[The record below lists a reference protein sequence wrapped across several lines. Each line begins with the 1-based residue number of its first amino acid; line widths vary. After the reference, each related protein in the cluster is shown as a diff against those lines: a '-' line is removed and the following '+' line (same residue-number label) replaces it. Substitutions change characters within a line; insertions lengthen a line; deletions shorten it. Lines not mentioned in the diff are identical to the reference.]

1 MHYSIRVAFTVFDPL
16 IDLICGVLPDLFFC
30 PANKGSQSN
39 SPFHVQDYSF
49 CTDALAGGFFSFEAV
64 HFDEDDEIGYEDD
77 RTGGTTGDPVCAM
90 SAGCTIDDCN
100 GGTSEDIA
108 DGADIPD
115 DKCCKAAAGCDIQY
129 PVIDAVDPW
138 ASDPL
143 MEALADAYAD
153 DDPATPTDDEVTAA
167 LYVACGGR
175 NQTNGANPGYK
186 ASWDPEDWEDQ
197 DISCAD
203 TRIQTVAHGGV
214 VPEDFSESGNPI
226 CKTSGGCPVNDCA
239 AGSVTTIDFDAEITE
254 GTCCE
259 NFVDNG
265 DGTTTDLDC
274 DIEYTFQGYYICHNP
289 VSRKGYPRTECQAN
303 DELPPSMSS
312 KGFAACGWCCQTMVE
327 DENKH
332 DEEECGGSGDVDC
345 DLDDDGT
352 NDGFLMD
359 VTNGANWNKEGNI
372 PTGVEQCIAPEDVK
386 HKLDQFWGTECA

>member
-1 MHYSIRVAFTVFDPL
+1 M
-16 IDLICGVLPDLFFC
+16 
-30 PANKGSQSN
+30 
-39 SPFHVQDYSF
+39 QDYSF
-49 CTDALAGGFFSFEAV
+49 CDLHPGFT
-64 HFDEDDEIGYEDD
+64 FDTITVDHGDPIEDEDD
-77 RTGGTTGDPVCAM
+77 RTGGTSGNAVCAM
-90 SAGCTIDDCN
+90 TNGCGIHLAD
-100 GGTSEDIA
+100 GTPTSVA
-108 DGADIPD
+108 DGAAIPAGSDCNAVDAGGSDID
-115 DKCCKAAAGCDIQY
+115 CVVQY

-138 ASDPL
+138 ESHSL
-143 MEALADAYAD
+143 MKALFEAYTD
-153 DDPATPTDDEVTAA
+153 DDPATPTDAEVSAA
-167 LYVACGGR
+167 LLKACGGR
-175 NQTNGANPGYK
+175 GPFDDYDAK
-186 ASWDPEDWEDQ
+186 WDREDWEDQ
-197 DISCAD
+197 RIDCED

-265 DGTTTDLDC
+265 DNTTTDLDC

-386 HKLDQFWGTECA
+386 DKLDQFWGTECA